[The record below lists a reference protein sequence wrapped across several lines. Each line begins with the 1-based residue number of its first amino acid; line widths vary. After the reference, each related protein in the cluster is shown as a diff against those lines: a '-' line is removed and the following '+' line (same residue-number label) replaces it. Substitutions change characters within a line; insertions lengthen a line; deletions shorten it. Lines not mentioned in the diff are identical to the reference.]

1 MEAAHETR
9 VLRSGARRRR
19 RRSARREAQIRRGR
33 FVVLAVAVAGVATV
47 VMLATGALR
56 AGAQAP
62 PGAGALLAS
71 ISSGGDVVGFG
82 DIFNGPSIA
91 NDEATVRRSFT
102 SANLRFARGVATV
115 RSSEVGTALVSETD
129 VSLDDVSLLGGVVK
143 ADSVEVVATADAG
156 PSSADAATG
165 DSFVNGLEVDGQPVA
180 DQTKPVAIPG
190 VGTLTILAATVD
202 DSSPSPSAV
211 VTGLVLVLDQQV
223 GDLATGSVIVVG
235 RAAASSDAA
244 TARQLA
250 RLAAEPPE
258 PTPLPAPLPTPTATP
273 RPSKSSPGGTGKS
286 SSGGAGTGSSGKTG
300 ASHTGSSSGGAAS
313 GAGGV
318 VVATMPPPAPPTKE
332 ILARFPGAVFPVRG
346 PVNYTDTFGAYR
358 ADMPNHRHEGND
370 IFAKMGTPIV
380 AVLAGTIRYSTLGIG
395 GNNAHLTD
403 ARGDYFYYAHMVRF
417 AAGLKS
423 GDHVAKGQVIG
434 YVGET
439 GDAAGTSPHCHFEIH
454 PDGGPAVDPFPY
466 LEAWR
471 AAAAGVPAAAATP
484 VATIAQAEVG
494 IPFATLFARRGV
506 LVGVDFGGAA
516 AVADVG
522 RGIAG
527 RADLPQPNVLELVL
541 FVSSLGGVAAI
552 RRIRV
557 PALPELLAE
566 NETVVRRTVVIAERT
581 LTKS

>member
-1 MEAAHETR
+1 MEAVHETR
-9 VLRSGARRRR
+9 VLRSGARRGR
-19 RRSARREAQIRRGR
+19 RRSARREAQIRRRR
-33 FVVLAVAVAGVATV
+33 FVALVVALVGVATV

-56 AGAQAP
+56 AGAQTP

-71 ISSGGDVVGFG
+71 SSGNGDVVDFG
-82 DIFNGPSIA
+82 DISNGPSIA
-91 NDEATVRRSFT
+91 DDEATVRRSFA
-102 SANLRFARGVATV
+102 SRDLSFARGVATV

-143 ADSVEVVATADAG
+143 ADSVELVATADAG

-165 DSFVNGLEVDGQPVA
+165 DSFVDGLEVDGQPVA

-223 GDLATGSVIVVG
+223 GDLASGSVIVVG

-250 RLAAEPPE
+250 KLAAQLLA

-273 RPSKSSPGGTGKS
+273 RPSRSSSGGTGKS

-300 ASHTGSSSGGAAS
+300 ASHTGSSSSGGAS
-313 GAGGV
+313 GAGGG
-318 VVATMPPPAPPTKE
+318 VAAMPAPAPPTKE

-370 IFAKMGTPIV
+370 IFARMGTPIV
-380 AVLAGTIRYSTLGIG
+380 AVLAGTIQYSTLGIG

-403 ARGDYFYYAHMVRF
+403 AHGDYFYYAHMERF

-423 GDHVAKGQVIG
+423 GDHVARGQVIG

-454 PDGGPAVDPFPY
+454 PDGGPAIDPFPY

-471 AAAAGVPAAAATP
+471 AAAAGVPAAATTP

-506 LVGVDFGGAA
+506 LVGVDLGGAA

-527 RADLPQPNVLELVL
+527 RADLPQPNMLELVL